1 MTTFSF
7 QRAVRRG
14 GLLAATLACLL
25 TLSACGFHLRG
36 SDNSY
41 NLPFNKLYIGLP
53 DSSPL
58 AIDLKRNIRPIGST
72 EIVDKEA
79 DADGVLEVL
88 SNPENSRSKQISAL
102 NSNGRVSQYL
112 LVYSITFQVH
122 DQKGNILLKPVT
134 IALTRTLDFDDSLLL
149 AKQSEEDLLYRDM
162 QRDLVSQILRR
173 MATIKPKINASPVN
187 PAVVKPA
194 AAGAAMSTA
203 PAATSAPASTA
214 APTPTSAPVVTPA
227 ATPAVTQ

>member
-1 MTTFSF
+1 MTTFFSR
-7 QRAVRRG
+7 RAG
-14 GLLAATLACLL
+14 ATLARAAAVAGLL
-25 TLSACGFHLRG
+25 VLAGCGFHLRG
-36 SDNSY
+36 SDGSY

-88 SNPENSRSKQISAL
+88 SNPDDSRKKTISAL
-102 NSNGRVSQYL
+102 NSNGRVSQYM

-122 DQKGNILLKPVT
+122 DQKGNILMKPVT
-134 IALTRTLDFDDSLLL
+134 ISLNRALDYDDSLLL
-149 AKQSEEDLLYRDM
+149 AKQQEEDLLYRDM
-162 QRDLVSQILRR
+162 QRDLVSQMLRR

-187 PAVVKPA
+187 PAVVDPALKPA
-194 AAGAAMSTA
+194 ASATPAMSTA
-203 PAATSAPASTA
+203 PAAGSTPAPA
-214 APTPTSAPVVTPA
+214 
-227 ATPAVTQ
+227 Q